1 MTDEEMAE
9 EYAKG
14 LCKTCKVDV
23 CRHSTIQTCAIQ
35 ESLKQAHLDGLKAGR
50 EIEKE
55 SEKCASRLCCTTCKA
70 LICEEKCECWIFAKK
85 GAELG
90 YNKANEW
97 HYVKDELPRKSDAT
111 LCERMAVF
119 VAVKVGY
126 NVSTYGTYW
135 NLRLGKFECLDE
147 VYAWCY
153 APEPPELPKEIKE
166 K

>member
-1 MTDEEMAE
+1 MFEKEAE
-9 EYAKG
+9 EYVRKIRH
-14 LCKTCKVDV
+14 DV
-23 CRHSTIQTCAIQ
+23 INWGGTEPEERFYNEIKF
-35 ESLKQAHLDGLKAGR
+35 KQAYLA
-50 EIEKE
+50 
-55 SEKCASRLCCTTCKA
+55 
-70 LICEEKCECWIFAKK
+70 

-90 YNKANEW
+90 YNKANKW

-111 LCERMAVF
+111 LCELMPVF

-153 APEPPELPKEIKE
+153 APEPPELPKEME

>member
-1 MTDEEMAE
+1 MF
-9 EYAKG
+9 
-14 LCKTCKVDV
+14 
-23 CRHSTIQTCAIQ
+23 
-35 ESLKQAHLDGLKAGR
+35 
-50 EIEKE
+50 EKE
-55 SEKCASRLCCTTCKA
+55 AEDYSIDTYETCLYDNLPYVNDSRA
-70 LICEEKCECWIFAKK
+70 REESFKD
-85 GAELG
+85 GAEFG

-135 NLRLGKFECLDE
+135 NLRLGKFECLDK

>member
-1 MTDEEMAE
+1 MFEKEAKERARTLE
-9 EYAKG
+9 EY
-14 LCKTCKVDV
+14 
-23 CRHSTIQTCAIQ
+23 QTLGVYDD
-35 ESLKQAHLDGLKAGR
+35 ESYARDLGWNEGEVAGY
-50 EIEKE
+50 EEGFKE
-55 SEKCASRLCCTTCKA
+55 
-70 LICEEKCECWIFAKK
+70 
-85 GAELG
+85 GAEFG

-111 LCERMAVF
+111 LCELMPVF

-153 APEPPELPKEIKE
+153 APEPPELPKEIKQND
-166 K
+166 

>member
-1 MTDEEMAE
+1 MFEKEAE
-9 EYAKG
+9 EYVRKIRH
-14 LCKTCKVDV
+14 DV
-23 CRHSTIQTCAIQ
+23 INWGGTEPEERFYNGIKF
-35 ESLKQAHLDGLKAGR
+35 KQAYLA
-50 EIEKE
+50 
-55 SEKCASRLCCTTCKA
+55 
-70 LICEEKCECWIFAKK
+70 
-85 GAELG
+85 GAEFG
-90 YNKANEW
+90 YDKANEW
-97 HYVKDELPRKSDAT
+97 HYVKDELPRKSDET

-153 APEPPELPKEIKE
+153 APEPPELPKEIEE